1 MENVPTIPAEEVAE
15 ARSNIDEL
23 ADDIPVTNEP
33 IDFNDIDTDANSVAD
48 LTPNEIGNAGE
59 AVVEEALDAA
69 GETFAKTSA
78 IEVRLTNGRTFRMV
92 PDFLVVSGKRT
103 FVDPDGVTQTVL
115 DLRYAESKAS
125 RNGLPELDTLSENQ
139 AVFLD
144 ALLNGEIERLT
155 PIGSRV
161 RDLVA
166 AEEATSID
174 IPQDGFEL
182 FAFAVR

>member
-92 PDFLVVSGKRT
+92 PDFLGIWQADIRR
-103 FVDPDGVTQTVL
+103 PGWCNADG
-115 DLRYAESKAS
+115 S
-125 RNGLPELDTLSENQ
+125 
-139 AVFLD
+139 
-144 ALLNGEIERLT
+144 
-155 PIGSRV
+155 
-161 RDLVA
+161 
-166 AEEATSID
+166 
-174 IPQDGFEL
+174 
-182 FAFAVR
+182 